1 MEVEYDPAHDS
12 QDVDYDEAQDGVAG
26 NHSPVDDESDHVA
39 VDRPPMTV
47 RRYPHSLR
55 IIYEPTITI
64 YLGQEI
70 QQIPQS
76 QFLQHVW
83 GDGLDSNCH
92 ECGYGFSPDD
102 DPIESMIR
110 TIAFEKSEN
119 SQPSGSDITQTSLT
133 VHPIRIYN
141 RHFRC
146 LKEKAITYIPISH
159 AWHLNVSK
167 FQNDHLPGE
176 DVAHDFEVARAVYQ
190 TPLRTLQAVTM
201 KFGPVEI
208 WHDYLSVP
216 QWQPQF
222 QRQLLLAIPDIY
234 SWPERTAIHLDDVS
248 AKALIHVQK
257 NPEYGLFL
265 DGLSEVTRSRWFER
279 MWVTLEYMKSNEVR
293 ILTQD
298 WEVFGLNASLI
309 LDRVDAAISKYIKQ
323 KGDATFH
330 DHANEKGCKYD
341 TKVCWTDM
349 ETWKMRKEKHRT
361 LGFAIHILGQ
371 KKCRDMK
378 DYHYALAGMIGFHVL
393 KWRDPNDDSRRFWL
407 LVKAALRHGDY
418 TPLLFTPVQGEQPYD
433 EVPWL
438 HGHSRMTEKVWDLG
452 ACHQKAASSQI
463 WQNGHVSPE
472 LEEVGVIESWKRIDV
487 DGDPKVLF
495 WAIVRWVLHIGATSA
510 RAFCNAVD
518 RIFTDF
524 ESTALYVGWS
534 SSETSEQGWNSPRY
548 DIESIETILKSLKR
562 VLRNSAG
569 LWVEEVEDN
578 EDEVD
583 TLIQD
588 LINVMNLE
596 SRGKNSADSRLNKTF
611 SEIEWYRKQYGSTF
625 DGVAQVRCNSCQRR
639 SLFRLVCWTKPR
651 RHVTEVFRIP
661 GLLFDETVPQ
671 GVGLVITDGRIIGK
685 MSYGTPA
692 CGCHKS
698 RTVEII

>member
-1 MEVEYDPAHDS
+1 MEVDYDLAQDS
-12 QDVDYDEAQDGVAG
+12 QDVDYDEVRDGVAEDY
-26 NHSPVDDESDHVA
+26 SPVDYESDDAA
-39 VDRPPMTV
+39 VYQPPTTV

-55 IIYEPTITI
+55 VIYEPTITI

-70 QQIPQS
+70 QEIPQS
-76 QFLQHVW
+76 RFLQHVRE
-83 GDGLDSNCH
+83 DGLDSNCH
-92 ECGYGFSPDD
+92 ECGHGFSPDD
-102 DPIESMIR
+102 DPMESMIR
-110 TIAFEKSEN
+110 TITFEKSEN

-133 VHPIRIYN
+133 
-141 RHFRC
+141 
-146 LKEKAITYIPISH
+146 
-159 AWHLNVSK
+159 

-176 DVAHDFEVARAVYQ
+176 DIVHDFEVARAVYQ

-216 QWQPQF
+216 QWRPQF

-234 SWPERTAIHLDDVS
+234 SFPERTVMHLDDVS

-257 NPEYGLFL
+257 NPDYGLFL

-279 MWVTLEYMKSNEVR
+279 MWVTLEYMKSNEVC

-309 LDRVDAAISKYIKQ
+309 LNRIDVAISKYIKQ

-330 DHANEKGCKYD
+330 DQANEKGCKYE

-349 ETWKMRKEKHRT
+349 ETWKTRTERHRT
-361 LGFAIHILGQ
+361 LGFAIYILGQ

-378 DYHYALAGMIGFHVL
+378 DYHYALAGMIGFMVL

-407 LVKAALRHGDY
+407 LVKATLRQGDY
-418 TPLLFTPVQGEQPYD
+418 TPLLFTPIQGEQPYD
-433 EVPWL
+433 EVSWL

-452 ACHQKAASSQI
+452 ACHQKAARAKI
-463 WQNGHVSPE
+463 WQDGHVSPE

-495 WAIVRWVLHIGATSA
+495 RAIVRWVLDIGPTSA
-510 RAFCNAVD
+510 RAFCSAVD
-518 RIFTDF
+518 RGFTDF
-524 ESTALYVGWS
+524 ESKALYAGWS
-534 SSETSEQGWNSPRY
+534 SSEISEQGWNSPRY

-569 LWVEEVEDN
+569 LWVEEVEDK

-588 LINVMNLE
+588 LIDVMNLE

-611 SEIEWYRKQYGSTF
+611 SEIEWYRKQYGSTV
-625 DGVAQVRCNSCQRR
+625 DGVAQYRKE
-639 SLFRLVCWTKPR
+639 L
-651 RHVTEVFRIP
+651 
-661 GLLFDETVPQ
+661 
-671 GVGLVITDGRIIGK
+671 
-685 MSYGTPA
+685 A
-692 CGCHKS
+692 
-698 RTVEII
+698 